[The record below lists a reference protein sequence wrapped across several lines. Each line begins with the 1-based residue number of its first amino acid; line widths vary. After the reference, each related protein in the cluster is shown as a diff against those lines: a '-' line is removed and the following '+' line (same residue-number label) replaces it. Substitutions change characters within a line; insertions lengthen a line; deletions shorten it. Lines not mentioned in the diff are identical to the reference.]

1 MAWILFGALLLSA
14 AFFLMVL
21 RQILRTEERL
31 RKLVLDTETR
41 ISKRYRAKLI
51 PPQAQVPEDEE

>member
-14 AFFLMVL
+14 AFFLMIL

-31 RKLVLDTETR
+31 RLLVMDTETR
-41 ISKRYRAKLI
+41 ISKRYKTKLI
-51 PPQAQVPEDEE
+51 PPQNQEPEE

>member
-31 RKLVLDTETR
+31 RLLVLDTETR
-41 ISKRYRAKLI
+41 ISKRYRARLI
-51 PPQAQVPEDEE
+51 PPQSQLPEVQE

>member
-14 AFFLMVL
+14 AFFLIVL

-31 RKLVLDTETR
+31 RTLVLDTEMR
-41 ISKRYRAKLI
+41 ISKRYRAKLV
-51 PPQAQVPEDEE
+51 PPQTPEAEE

>member
-21 RQILRTEERL
+21 RQVLRSEERL
-31 RKLVLDTETR
+31 RLLVVRTESR
-41 ISKRYRAKLI
+41 ISKRYHAKLV
-51 PPQAQVPEDEE
+51 PPADPGTRK

>member
-14 AFFLMVL
+14 AFFLMIL

-31 RKLVLDTETR
+31 RILVMDTEAR
-41 ISKRYRAKLI
+41 ISKRYHTKLI
-51 PPQAQVPEDEE
+51 PPQNQEPEE

>member
-1 MAWILFGALLLSA
+1 VAWILFGALLLSA

-31 RKLVLDTETR
+31 RHLVLETETR
-41 ISKRYRAKLI
+41 ISKRYRTKLI
-51 PPQAQVPEDEE
+51 PPQDKESQE

>member
-14 AFFLMVL
+14 AFFLMIL

-31 RKLVLDTETR
+31 RLLVMDTETR
-41 ISKRYRAKLI
+41 ISKRYRTKLI
-51 PPQAQVPEDEE
+51 PPQNQEPEE